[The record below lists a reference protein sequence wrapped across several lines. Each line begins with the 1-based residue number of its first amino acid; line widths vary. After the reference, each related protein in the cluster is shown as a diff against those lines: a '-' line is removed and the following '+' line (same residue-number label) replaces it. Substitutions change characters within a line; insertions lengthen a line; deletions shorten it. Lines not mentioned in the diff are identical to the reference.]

1 MSIAE
6 TIKSKLQILEPSH
19 LELINESHMHA
30 MQASDSH
37 YKLVLV
43 SDVFDGLRT
52 VARHQKIYALLSDEL
67 NGPIHAL
74 SMHLYSPSE
83 WEQVQVP
90 NSPNC
95 LGHGH

>member
-30 MQASDSH
+30 AQASDSH
-37 YKLVLV
+37 YKLILV
-43 SDVFDGLRT
+43 SAHFEGLRT
-52 VARHQKIYALLSDEL
+52 VVRHQKIYGLLAEEL
-67 NGPIHAL
+67 RYPVHAL
-74 SMHLYSPSE
+74 AMHLYSPEE
-83 WEQVQVP
+83 WQHSQVP

-95 LGHGH
+95 MGHGH